1 MGKHF
6 SLDLE
11 AMCICTC
18 SVMSDSL
25 WPYGLYSTMSPCRW
39 NFPDKNAEM
48 GCHFLLQGIF
58 LIQGVNL
65 GLLHCRDSTNSKQIA
80 KNKTTTK
87 ENSRVATLLAD
98 TQILK
103 KTILA
108 GMKRVIFNILK
119 QLIHQEDMTILYV
132 YAPNNKVPKY
142 MQQKLTNKS
151 ILCLVIS
158 ISLSQ

>member
-1 MGKHF
+1 
-6 SLDLE
+6 
-11 AMCICTC
+11 
-18 SVMSDSL
+18 
-25 WPYGLYSTMSPCRW
+25 
-39 NFPDKNAEM
+39 M

>member
-1 MGKHF
+1 
-6 SLDLE
+6 
-11 AMCICTC
+11 MCICTC

-25 WPYGLYSTMSPCRW
+25 WPYGLYSTTSPCRW

-80 KNKTTTK
+80 KKQKQKQNKTK

-103 KTILA
+103 KSILT

>member
-1 MGKHF
+1 
-6 SLDLE
+6 
-11 AMCICTC
+11 
-18 SVMSDSL
+18 
-25 WPYGLYSTMSPCRW
+25 
-39 NFPDKNAEM
+39 M

-80 KNKTTTK
+80 KKQKQKQNKTK
-87 ENSRVATLLAD
+87 ENPRVATLLAD

-103 KTILA
+103 KTILT
-108 GMKRVIFNILK
+108 GMKRVIFNTLK

-142 MQQKLTNKS
+142 LQQKLTNKS